1 MIHYHNESSL
11 TLVLVRIFLVGAV
24 PGQYNYCGKGNEYCG
39 VGCKQGPC
47 NSPNDV
53 SVPDIVMKDFFNGI
67 LNQATGDCPG
77 KSFYTRTA
85 FINALSSYKQFGRVG
100 SADDSKRE
108 IAAFFAHATHE
119 TRSFCYIEE
128 RNVPATENYCNA
140 EKTASICCRNYNY
153 AQARSNNGFDGLNS
167 PETIATDAVV
177 SFKAAMW
184 YWMTSVQ
191 QYVSQGF
198 GATIKAINGDVECN
212 GKEPA
217 KVQSRIDKYTQY
229 CQQFGVAPG
238 ENLSC

>member
-1 MIHYHNESSL
+1 MGLVGI
-11 TLVLVRIFLVGAV
+11 VLVGIGH
-24 PGQYNYCGKGNEYCG
+24 QEYYNRY
-39 VGCKQGPC
+39 
-47 NSPNDV
+47 
-53 SVPDIVMKDFFNGI
+53 
-67 LNQATGDCPG
+67 DCLG
-77 KSFYTRTA
+77 KSFYTRAA
-85 FINALSSYKQFGRVG
+85 FINALGSYKQFGKIG

-108 IAAFFAHATHE
+108 IAAFFTHATHE
-119 TRSFCYIEE
+119 TGSFCHIEE
-128 RNVPATENYCNA
+128 RNDPATENYCNA
-140 EKTASICCRNYNY
+140 KKTGSICCRAMVEILSEYPQYPCNPSKRYYGRGPLQITWNYNY
-153 AQARSNNGFDGLNS
+153 AQAGSNKGFDGLNS
-167 PETIATDAVV
+167 PETVATDTVV

-184 YWMTSVQ
+184 HWMTSVQ